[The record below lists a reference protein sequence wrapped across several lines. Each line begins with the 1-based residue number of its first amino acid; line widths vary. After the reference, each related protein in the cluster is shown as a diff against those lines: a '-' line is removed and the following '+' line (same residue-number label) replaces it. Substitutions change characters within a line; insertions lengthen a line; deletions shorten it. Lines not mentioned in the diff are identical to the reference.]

1 MTRSAQIR
9 AITKRRNEIAER
21 MIEML
26 RNAAFD
32 DQPIDKANAVQLID
46 QAFDLLDSIP

>member
-1 MTRSAQIR
+1 
-9 AITKRRNEIAER
+9 

-26 RNAAFD
+26 ENAAFE
-32 DQPIDKANAVQLID
+32 DQPINEAKAVQLID

>member
-1 MTRSAQIR
+1 
-9 AITKRRNEIAER
+9 

-26 RNAAFD
+26 ENAAFK
-32 DQPIDKANAVQLID
+32 DQPINEAKAKQLID